1 MLGLKLNHVSKSG
14 HRGQQITACDLFSTG
29 PFHSG
34 QLSIMDFNDKN
45 DGKFLVW
52 NLWLNYIFLHYTSI
66 REDTS
71 GWGQYD
77 LIRTEKKIVFLISWS
92 NMYSFCYI
100 RSYVFQIMWSWTLK
114 TQSCGMQHIIS
125 VYPTAVITKSPPDP
139 LLKPLNCISKSV

>member
-1 MLGLKLNHVSKSG
+1 MLVKVATEGSKS
-14 HRGQQITACDLFSTG
+14 QPATYSSTG

-52 NLWLNYIFLHYTSI
+52 NLWLNYIFLHGTSI

-77 LIRTEKKIVFLISWS
+77 LIRTEKKIVFLIS
-92 NMYSFCYI
+92 
-100 RSYVFQIMWSWTLK
+100 
-114 TQSCGMQHIIS
+114 
-125 VYPTAVITKSPPDP
+125 
-139 LLKPLNCISKSV
+139 